1 MPYVTARH
9 KVSDYQTWKKAFDK
23 FASTRKAGGEI
34 SYKIWRDAE
43 DPNDLS
49 LLFEWDTIENANK
62 FMNSPELQTAMKE
75 GGVTEKPRIQ
85 FLTTLDE
92 GKL

>member
-1 MPYVTARH
+1 MPYVIAQH
-9 KVSDYQTWKKAFDK
+9 KVDDYTKWRKAFDK
-23 FASTRKAGGEI
+23 FAGTRKANGEI
-34 SYKIWRDAE
+34 SFKIWRAAE

-49 LLFEWDTIENANK
+49 MLFEWDDLDNAQK
-62 FMNSPELQTAMKE
+62 FMSSTELQTAMKE

-85 FLTTLDE
+85 FLQTLDE